1 MPAYHDPADLVPCH
15 DAEGRMVRAESGGIR
30 LKLGPERH
38 RIKRVPETRAGGGGT
53 VGRGEAEPALPPIHL
68 SATAS
73 AMLSRRGEAR
83 FPRHRSWGFT
93 LGLLSAALLV
103 AGLSGCTSEPA
114 ASPAVQQTSTPSEP
128 VGVAASASVHEEAS
142 PRALEPPPEGLA
154 VPDGM
159 VYVPGGTTR
168 VGSEDGLPS
177 ERPVFATR
185 VEPFFLDKH
194 PVTVAEFKAFVEA
207 TGYETEA
214 ERFGDAG
221 VLGPGGQ
228 WALVQGANWRYPLGP
243 EGPPAPLDH
252 PVTQVSWNDAAAYA
266 AWAGRRL
273 PTEVEW
279 EHAARGAVDARAP
292 YAWGQ
297 RLADGDAYHAN
308 TWQGPF
314 PARNDVVD
322 GHRYTSPVGAFGET
336 PLGLTDMGG
345 NVWEWTADWFRPYS
359 ERDRPFTPT
368 AASEKAQRGGSFLCN
383 ASWCHGFRV
392 SGRSHST
399 PETALFHVGFRT
411 AKDVGEAEG

>member
-1 MPAYHDPADLVPCH
+1 MMPCRRLRTRFSPHPAWSPLPGLFVATLLAAALAGCANDNEPETSAAVERTSAPSAPTSVAAA
-15 DAEGRMVRAESGGIR
+15 DAASESD
-30 LKLGPERH
+30 
-38 RIKRVPETRAGGGGT
+38 VPE
-53 VGRGEAEPALPPIHL
+53 V
-68 SATAS
+68 
-73 AMLSRRGEAR
+73 
-83 FPRHRSWGFT
+83 PR
-93 LGLLSAALLV
+93 
-103 AGLSGCTSEPA
+103 
-114 ASPAVQQTSTPSEP
+114 TP
-128 VGVAASASVHEEAS
+128 
-142 PRALEPPPEGLA
+142 EPPPEGLA
-154 VPDGM
+154 IPEGM
-159 VYVPGGTTR
+159 VYVPGGATR
-168 VGSEDGLPS
+168 IGSEAGLPM
-177 ERPVFATR
+177 EQPVFVAQ

-228 WALVQGANWRYPLGP
+228 WALMKGANWRYPLGP
-243 EGPPAPLDH
+243 DGPPAPPDH
-252 PVTQVSWNDAAAYA
+252 PVTQVSWNDAVAYA
-266 AWAGRRL
+266 AWAGGRL
-273 PTEVEW
+273 PTEIEW
-279 EHAARGAVDARAP
+279 EHAARGAIDAQAP

-314 PARNDVVD
+314 PQRNDVVD

-336 PLGLTDMGG
+336 RLGLTDMGG
-345 NVWEWTADWFRPYS
+345 NVWEWTSSWFRPYS

-368 AASEKAQRGGSFLCN
+368 ATSERAQRGGSFLCN

-411 AKDVGEAEG
+411 AKDVGGGAEG